1 MASPAE
7 DLSTVILQPSFSAQP
22 SFSPQAQPFRHV
34 AVVGAGYVGLPM
46 ALHLASTGVQVT
58 AVDVNQAVVREINN
72 RTSKVEEKEDFEKF
86 FNNPMVQLH
95 LSARTVPVEADA
107 FIVAVPTPIHRDKSP
122 DITAVIAATESIVP
136 YLRPGNLVVIEST
149 IPVHTTE
156 KVVQPILE
164 KSGYRVGRELLLA
177 HCPERILPGNIMA
190 EAVFNAR
197 IIGGVDKASTDRA
210 VQLYSMFV
218 KGKLLTTDARTAEFV
233 KLIENA
239 SRDVSV
245 AFANQVAILCRYFG
259 INVTKA
265 IELANHHPRIQI
277 LDPGIG
283 VGGHCIPI
291 DPWFLVHSNPE
302 LTGLIQA
309 ARTLNDNMPEYTVNR
324 IMKEVEGTKDARV
337 VCLGA
342 SYKANVKDLRE
353 SPALEVFELL
363 KHRAV
368 KAELYD
374 PLVPQYA
381 CDSVLSVA
389 RGADVLAILTPH
401 DLIVTEIRYRKHQ
414 ILGAMRQPKILTF
427 NTLVL

>member
-7 DLSTVILQPSFSAQP
+7 DFRNTFPA
-22 SFSPQAQPFRHV
+22 PFTHV
-34 AVVGAGYVGLPM
+34 AVIGAGYVGLPM
-46 ALHLASTGVQVT
+46 ALHVANSGVRVT
-58 AVDVNQAVVREINN
+58 AVDTNETVVREINE

-86 FNNPMVQLH
+86 FGNPMVQH
-95 LSARTVPVEADA
+95 NLSARTTPVEADA
-107 FIVAVPTPIHRDKSP
+107 FIVAVPTPIHQDKSP
-122 DITAVIAATESIVP
+122 DVNAVIAATESIVP
-136 YLRPGNLVVIEST
+136 FVRPGNLVVIEST

-164 KSGYRVGRELLLA
+164 KSGFTVGKDILLA

-210 VQLYSMFV
+210 VQLYSLFV
-218 KGKLLTTDARTAEFV
+218 KGKLLITDARTAEFV

-239 SRDVSV
+239 SRDVAV
-245 AFANQVAILCRYFG
+245 AFANQVALLCEYFG
-259 INVTKA
+259 INVSNA

-309 ARTLNDNMPEYTVNR
+309 ARVLNDGMPAHTVNR
-324 IMKEVEGTKDARV
+324 IMAAVEGIPNARV

-342 SYKANVKDLRE
+342 SYKPNVKDLRE

-363 KHRAV
+363 KHRGV
-368 KAELYD
+368 NAELYD
-374 PLVPQYA
+374 PLIPQYA
-381 CDSVLSVA
+381 CDSVMSVA
-389 RGADVLAILTPH
+389 RGADALAILTPH

-414 ILGAMRQPKILTF
+414 ILAVMRHPKILTF
-427 NTLVL
+427 NCLVL

>member
-7 DLSTVILQPSFSAQP
+7 QIQGTPA
-22 SFSPQAQPFRHV
+22 PFRHV

-46 ALHLASTGVQVT
+46 ALHLANSGIQVT
-58 AVDVNQAVVREINN
+58 AVDVNETVVREINE

-86 FNNPMVQLH
+86 FGQPTVQH
-95 LSARTVPVEADA
+95 NLSARTTPVEADA
-107 FIVAVPTPIHRDKSP
+107 FIVAVPTPIHADKSP
-122 DITAVIAATESIVP
+122 DVNAVIAATESIVP
-136 YLRPGNLVVIEST
+136 FVRPGNLVVIEST

-164 KSGYRVGRELLLA
+164 KSGLKVGRDLLLA

-210 VQLYSMFV
+210 VQLYSTFV

-245 AFANQVAILCRYFG
+245 AFANQVALLCHEFG
-259 INVTKA
+259 IKVHEA
-265 IELANHHPRIQI
+265 IEMANHHPRIQI

-291 DPWFLVHSNPE
+291 DPWFLVHSSPSN
-302 LTGLIQA
+302 TGLIQA
-309 ARTLNDNMPEYTVNR
+309 ARQLNDGMPAYTVSR
-324 IMKEVEGTKDARV
+324 IVSAVEGIPNARV

-342 SYKANVKDLRE
+342 SYKANVKDMRE
-353 SPALEVFELL
+353 SPAIEVFELL
-363 KHRAV
+363 KHRGV
-368 KAELYD
+368 NAELYD
-374 PLVPQYA
+374 PLLPQYA

-389 RGADVLAILTPH
+389 RGADALAILTPH
-401 DLIVTEIRYRKHQ
+401 DLIVTEIRYRKQQ
-414 ILGAMRQPKILTF
+414 ILAAMRHPKILTF

>member
-1 MASPAE
+1 
-7 DLSTVILQPSFSAQP
+7 
-22 SFSPQAQPFRHV
+22 
-34 AVVGAGYVGLPM
+34 
-46 ALHLASTGVQVT
+46 
-58 AVDVNQAVVREINN
+58 
-72 RTSKVEEKEDFEKF
+72 VEEKEDFEKF
-86 FNNPMVQLH
+86 FSNPTVQHH
-95 LSARTVPVEADA
+95 LSARTSAVEADA
-107 FIVAVPTPIHRDKSP
+107 YIVAVPTPIHADKSP
-122 DITAVIAATESIVP
+122 DVTAVIAAVESIVP
-136 YLRPGNLVVIEST
+136 VLRPGNLVVIEST

-156 KVVQPILE
+156 KTVQPILE
-164 KSGYRVGRELLLA
+164 KSGLKVGKDILLA

-197 IIGGVDKASTDRA
+197 IIGGVDKASTERA
-210 VQLYSMFV
+210 VQLYNLFV

-245 AFANQVAILCRYFG
+245 AFANQVALLCQYFG
-259 INVTKA
+259 INVSSA

-309 ARTLNDNMPEYTVNR
+309 ARVLNDGMPAYTVNR
-324 IMKEVEGTKDARV
+324 IMQAVDGIPNARV

-342 SYKANVKDLRE
+342 SYKPNVKDLRE

-363 KHRAV
+363 KHRGV
-368 KAELYD
+368 NAELYD
-374 PLVPQYA
+374 PLIPQYA
-381 CDSVLSVA
+381 CDSVMSVA
-389 RGADVLAILTPH
+389 RGADALAILTPH

-414 ILGAMRQPKILTF
+414 ILAVMRQPKILTF
-427 NTLVL
+427 NCLVL